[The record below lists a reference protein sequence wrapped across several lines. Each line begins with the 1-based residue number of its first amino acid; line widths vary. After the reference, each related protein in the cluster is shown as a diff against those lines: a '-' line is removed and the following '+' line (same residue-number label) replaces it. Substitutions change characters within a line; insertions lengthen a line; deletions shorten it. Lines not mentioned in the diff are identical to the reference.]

1 MFSSLV
7 SFLEQRLASPSDSQ
21 RAPVLQ
27 QELRVAAAALLVE
40 MSRADFDEGTEELD
54 LAQRLLMERYGLE
67 SGDAA
72 ELVKAARQE
81 ADHAVS
87 LFRFT
92 HLVNQH
98 LDAAGKRELMAMLW
112 DVAYADGRLDK
123 HEDALMHKLAD
134 LLYVPLAELMREK
147 DAAKRR
153 LKARDKDR
161 ER

>member
-7 SFLEQRLASPSDSQ
+7 SFLEERLAADPKATPIPRD
-21 RAPVLQ
+21 
-27 QELRVAAAALLVE
+27 ELRIAAAALLVE
-40 MSRADFDEGTEELD
+40 MVRADFDESPEEL
-54 LAQRLLMERYGLE
+54 ARARELLTERYGLDAPDAE
-67 SGDAA
+67 RLLDAA
-72 ELVKAARQE
+72 RRE

-98 LDAAGKRELMAMLW
+98 FTMPDKLALMGMLW
-112 DVAYADGRLDK
+112 DVAYADGRIDK

-134 LLYVPLAELMREK
+134 LMYVPLVDLMRLKERAREK
-147 DAAKRR
+147 S
-153 LKARDKDR
+153 R

>member
-7 SFLEQRLASPSDSQ
+7 SFLEQRLASPAGDG
-21 RAPVLQ
+21 RAPVPQ

-40 MSRADFDEGTEELD
+40 MCRSDFDEADVELE
-54 LAQRLLMERYGLE
+54 LARQLLTERYGLE
-67 SGDAA
+67 PADAA
-72 ELVKAARQE
+72 ELLKAAQQE
-81 ADHAVS
+81 SDHSVS

-98 LDAAGKRELMAMLW
+98 LDSAGKRELMAMLW

-134 LLYVPLAELMREK
+134 LLYVPPVELMQEK

-153 LKARDKDR
+153 LKAREK